1 MIPKNVTFKGEK
13 GREWHLGMAS
23 LGAGGGGRNEE
34 VKRSSEKVEKKREC
48 NKRNERNSVV

>member
-48 NKRNERNSVV
+48 YKRNERNSVV